1 MKKLVVFIPARKNS
15 KRLKNKNIL
24 KLGSKNLVERTINFA
39 KKLVKN
45 DCIFLS
51 TDSEII
57 KKIGHQNKIIVPWLR
72 PKHLSN
78 DKASSEKVVLHALK
92 WYEKKIDKTKGILLL
107 QPTTPFRS
115 LKFFKT
121 TIKKFLKNSKKN
133 FVTISLKKS
142 NEKIDRKL
150 LFKQR
155 IINRINKKD
164 YILNGSMYLI
174 SSREFKNKKKFVTKS
189 SIGIPII
196 NEKLKIDI
204 DYLKDLKKA
213 QKYL

>member
-24 KLGSKNLVERTINFA
+24 KLGSKKLVERTIKFA

-51 TDSEII
+51 TDSEIA

-78 DKASSEKVVLHALK
+78 DKVSSEKVVLHALK

-107 QPTTPFRS
+107 QPTTPFRD
-115 LKFFKT
+115 LKFFKN
-121 TIKKFLKNSKKN
+121 IIQKFLKNSKKN
-133 FVTISLKKS
+133 FVTVSLKKS
-142 NEKIDRKL
+142 NEKINSKL
-150 LFKQR
+150 LFKQK
-155 IINRINKKD
+155 IINRVSKKD
-164 YILNGSMYLI
+164 YTLNGSMYLI
-174 SSREFKNKKKFVTKS
+174 SSKEFKKKKKFITGS
-189 SIGIPII
+189 SIGVPII
-196 NEKLKIDI
+196 DEKLKIDI